1 MSGENG
7 SKSQIDLD
15 LTLCCA
21 NLFYQA
27 DIKTATLISVSHNCE
42 PCHKHTH
49 KCIEI
54 PCNFCTALL
63 TLQFVQIINQDII
76 MYAKKAIIIFHIS

>member
-21 NLFYQA
+21 NLIYQA
-27 DIKTATLISVSHNCE
+27 DKNCN
-42 PCHKHTH
+42 
-49 KCIEI
+49 ID
-54 PCNFCTALL
+54 FSLA
-63 TLQFVQIINQDII
+63 
-76 MYAKKAIIIFHIS
+76 